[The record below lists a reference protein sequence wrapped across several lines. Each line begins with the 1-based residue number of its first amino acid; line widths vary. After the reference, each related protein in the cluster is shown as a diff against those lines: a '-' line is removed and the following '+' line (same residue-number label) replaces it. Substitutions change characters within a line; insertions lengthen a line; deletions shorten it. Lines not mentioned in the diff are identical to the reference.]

1 MKPLL
6 AGLAL
11 LSCLLGALPARAASC
26 DGARLVLLPFEAV
39 ALSRAEAR
47 ETEDAVRRALART
60 PGVCLEPRARTVERL
75 RALGGRLSPCEDAG
89 CRSTRVASLEADA
102 LVRGRAFGLGGERT
116 VTLVLVERDGTEAR
130 RTYPVTAGDAE
141 ESSLR
146 AFGELWAAHHPAV
159 AGTGSRLGPWPKVMM
174 GVGAAALV
182 AGVGFGLA
190 ARSTERELSTGTG
203 GCTGEGDAFRRCFSE
218 RLARGERQSLLSNT
232 LLGAGA
238 LVGAGG
244 AVLFVWELP

>member
-1 MKPLL
+1 MKPSL

-11 LSCLLGALPARAASC
+11 LCALGALPAWAEC
-26 DGARLVLLPFEAV
+26 EGARLVLLPFEAV
-39 ALSRAEAR
+39 ALPRPEAR
-47 ETEDAVRRALART
+47 ATEDAVRRALSRT

-89 CRSTRVASLEADA
+89 CRSTQVASLEAEA

-116 VTLVLVERDGTEAR
+116 VTLVLVERDGGEAR

-146 AFGELWAAHHPAV
+146 AFGALWESRHPV
-159 AGTGSRLGPWPKVMM
+159 ARAGSRLGPWPKVML

-218 RLARGERQSLLSNT
+218 RLARGERQSLVSNT

-238 LVGAGG
+238 LLGAGG

>member
-1 MKPLL
+1 MKPFLT
-6 AGLAL
+6 GLAFL
-11 LSCLLGALPARAASC
+11 CSALIALPAAAAC

-39 ALSRAEAR
+39 ALSRPETR
-47 ETEDAVRRALART
+47 ETEDAVRRALSRT

-75 RALGGRLSPCEDAG
+75 RALGTGGRLSPCEDAG
-89 CRSTRVASLEADA
+89 CRSTQVALMEADA

-116 VTLVLVERDGTEAR
+116 VTLVLVERDGSEAR
-130 RTYPVTAGDAE
+130 RTWPVTAGDAE

-146 AFGELWAAHHPAV
+146 AFGALWEARHPV
-159 AGTGSRLGPWPKVMM
+159 ASASRLGPWPKVMM

-203 GCTGEGDAFRRCFSE
+203 GCTGEGEAFRRCFSE
-218 RLARGERQSLLSNT
+218 RLSQGERQSTVSNT

-238 LVGAGG
+238 LLGAGG

>member
-1 MKPLL
+1 MKPSL

-11 LSCLLGALPARAASC
+11 LCVLGALPAWAECEGTRV
-26 DGARLVLLPFEAV
+26 VLLPFEAV
-39 ALSRAEAR
+39 ALPRPESRA
-47 ETEDAVRRALART
+47 TEDAVRRALSRT

-89 CRSTRVASLEADA
+89 CRSTQVASLEAEA
-102 LVRGRAFGLGGERT
+102 VLRGRAFGLGGERT
-116 VTLVLVERDGTEAR
+116 VTLVLVARDGSEAR
-130 RTYPVTAGDAE
+130 RTYPVAAGDAE
-141 ESSLR
+141 ASTLR
-146 AFGELWAAHHPAV
+146 AFGALWESHRPVTAS
-159 AGTGSRLGPWPKVMM
+159 TGSRLGPWPKVMM

-218 RLARGERQSLLSNT
+218 RLAQGERQSLVSNT

-238 LVGAGG
+238 LLGAGG